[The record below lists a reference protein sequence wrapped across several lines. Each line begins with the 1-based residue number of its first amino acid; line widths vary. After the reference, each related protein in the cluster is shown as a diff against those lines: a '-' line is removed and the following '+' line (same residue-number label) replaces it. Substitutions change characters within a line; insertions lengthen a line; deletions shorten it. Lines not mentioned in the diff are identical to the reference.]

1 MVNYYKTVEGRITP
15 LPAAEAG
22 AWIDMIAPT
31 DDEIRHVSAE
41 FGVETDYL
49 RAALD
54 EEETSRIESEDGVTL
69 IIIDTP
75 MAIKE
80 ETEVTYSTVPVG
92 IITTDTNIITVS
104 LRENQVI
111 REFAGGFVKNIQT
124 AHKTRFIFQM
134 LLRTSSRYL
143 QYLRQIEKMSSYIE
157 RQVHK
162 SIKNKELIQLLGL
175 QKSLVYFNASLKAD
189 EVTIEK
195 LLRGRIIKL
204 YDEDQD
210 LLEDVIIEFKQAIE
224 MAAIYADVM
233 ASTTEAFAAV
243 ISNNLNIIMKVM
255 TSITI
260 LLTIPNIVFGF
271 YGMNVPDLPVAYT
284 GFAIAISIIF
294 VSVAAFVLWKKD
306 LL

>member
-15 LPAAEAG
+15 LPAPEAG

-31 DDEIRHVSAE
+31 E

-284 GFAIAISIIF
+284 GFAIAVSIIF

>member
-1 MVNYYKTVEGRITP
+1 MINYYKTIDSRITP
-15 LPAAEAG
+15 LQSADSG
-22 AWIDMIAPT
+22 AWIDLIAPSEE
-31 DDEIRHVSAE
+31 EIRRISEE
-41 FGVETDYL
+41 FAVEPDLL

-54 EEETSRIESEDGVTL
+54 EEETSRVESEDGVTL

-92 IITTDTNIITVS
+92 IITTETNIITVS

-124 AHKTRFIFQM
+124 AHKTRFIFQI

-175 QKSLVYFNASLKAD
+175 QKSLVYFNASLKANQ
-189 EVTIEK
+189 VTIEK
-195 LLRGRIIKL
+195 LLRGRLIKL

-210 LLEDVIIEFKQAIE
+210 LLEDVSIEFKQAIE

-233 ASTTEAFAAV
+233 ASTTDAFAAV

-260 LLTIPNIVFGF
+260 LLTIPNIIFGF
-271 YGMNVPDLPVAYT
+271 YGMNVYDLPLPYT
-284 GFAIAISIIF
+284 GFVVAVTIIL
-294 VSVAAFVLWKKD
+294 VSVAALILWKKD

>member
-15 LPAAEAG
+15 LEEPEIG
-22 AWIDMIAPT
+22 AWIDLIAPT
-31 DDEIRHVSAE
+31 EDEIRRISE
-41 FGVETDYL
+41 NFGVEPDYL

-54 EEETSRIESEDGVTL
+54 EEETSRVESEDGVTL
-69 IIIDTP
+69 VIIDTP

-80 ETEVTYSTVPVG
+80 EKEVTYSTVPVG
-92 IITTDTNIITVS
+92 IITTETNIITVS

-124 AHKTRFIFQM
+124 AHKTRFIFQI

-143 QYLRQIEKMSSYIE
+143 QYLRQIEKLSSYIE

-195 LLRGRIIKL
+195 LMRGRIIKL

-233 ASTTEAFAAV
+233 ASTTDAFAAV

-271 YGMNVPDLPVAYT
+271 YGMNVPDLPVPYV
-284 GFAIAISIIF
+284 GFTVAIAVFF
-294 VSVAAFVLWKKD
+294 VAIAAFILWKKD